1 MSKKQLVALFVC
13 NLIPYIVGSGLL
25 SLLPIYIS
33 NELGAGTA
41 ITGIILALA
50 FVVLVMSTSMSA
62 SISRHFGGY
71 RDIITVCS
79 LLCIPALWYA
89 GQTQN
94 TILLTILLCVEWF
107 FGGLQIALIQIVI
120 ALSVQENERGRTFGI
135 LATGGPLSQII
146 GGLAAGFIVT
156 RWGFEGLFLYCALL
170 YLLSML
176 ISRIIIDPQVP
187 EVAPTSSK
195 ADVPISIAL
204 LMIMGASVLAYIAS
218 FIVSMARP
226 LAMDALDFEAEAIAG
241 VVTISGFV
249 TLALPFLAG
258 WASDK
263 FGRRSVFIGIYAL
276 TALGAAGYIVAGE
289 LWQFWVAQ
297 AFVSVLSASMAVGSA
312 LVTDNVASQDT
323 DRNISYF
330 ATTPWIGAVIGS
342 AGTGIAIQQL
352 GISTVFVIAVG
363 LLAIAIILGSGITVR
378 NRLLALRNA
387 SL

>member
-13 NLIPYIVGSGLL
+13 NLIPYVVGSGLL

-41 ITGIILALA
+41 ITGFILAIA

-62 SISRHFGGY
+62 SISRRFGGY
-71 RDIITVCS
+71 RDVITVCS

-94 TILLTILLCVEWF
+94 TILLTFLLCVEWF
-107 FGGLQIALIQIVI
+107 FGGLQLALIQIVI
-120 ALSVQENERGRTFGI
+120 ALSADENERGRTFGI
-135 LATGGPLSQII
+135 LATGRPLSQII

-156 RWGFEGLFLYCALL
+156 RWGFEALFLYCAVL
-170 YLLSML
+170 YLISML
-176 ISRIIIDPQVP
+176 ISRIIIDPKMPQVTS
-187 EVAPTSSK
+187 TSSK
-195 ADVPISIAL
+195 SKSPIPFAL
-204 LMIMGASVLAYIAS
+204 LMIMGASIFAYIAS
-218 FIVSMARP
+218 FIISMARP
-226 LAMDALDFEAEAIAG
+226 LAMDALNFDAG
-241 VVTISGFV
+241 AVTSVVTISGFV

-263 FGRRSVFIGIYAL
+263 FGRRFVFIGIYGV
-276 TALGAAGYIVAGE
+276 TAIGATGYIVAGT

-297 AFVSVLSASMAVGSA
+297 ALVSVLSASMAVGFA
-312 LVTDNVASQDT
+312 LVTDRVTPQDT

-352 GISTVFVIAVG
+352 GISMVFVIAVG
-363 LLAIAIILGSGITVR
+363 LLAIAILLGSGITFR
-378 NRLLALRNA
+378 NRLIAIRNA
-387 SL
+387 SA